1 MPESQA
7 LCASSSGFQYLAA
20 FAPSSTFKNTSFHP
34 DVSFNTSNMDIQD
47 FQALSGSLM
56 LTVENHLIEPVNN
69 NAASI
74 EGLELQYL
82 SSYYSTPVYGPGSS
96 NIITTRSGR
105 VVEVAVADFF
115 SFEMFLP
122 HCRHREPN
130 PNVRWS
136 FGVALSDTSLTLQTL
151 GLSRSPRDLT
161 RD

>member
-7 LCASSSGFQYLAA
+7 LCASSSGFQCLAA

-34 DVSFNTSNMDIQD
+34 DVSLNTSNMDIQD

-74 EGLELQYL
+74 EGLKLQYL

-115 SFEMFLP
+115 HLRYSYPTADTENRIRVFRCRTFE
-122 HCRHREPN
+122 HIINVCRP
-130 PNVRWS
+130 WS
-136 FGVALSDTSLTLQTL
+136 SQGPLAI
-151 GLSRSPRDLT
+151 
-161 RD
+161 